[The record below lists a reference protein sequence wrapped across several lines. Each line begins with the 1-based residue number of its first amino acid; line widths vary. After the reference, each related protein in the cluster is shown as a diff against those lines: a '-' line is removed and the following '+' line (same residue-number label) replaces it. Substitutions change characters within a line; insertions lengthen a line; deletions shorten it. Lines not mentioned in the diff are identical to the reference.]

1 MLIQFW
7 IKIKLNM
14 KFDNARDVALT
25 YLARFRIPEDR
36 WDAYP
41 STFSG
46 GERQRVN
53 IARTLIASANLLLPD
68 GPRYALYTESTLVVV
83 RMLREFKGKTTMIG
97 IFHDR
102 SVVWEVAD
110 RVIVMKNRLI

>member
-1 MLIQFW
+1 
-7 IKIKLNM
+7 M
-14 KFDNARDVALT
+14 KFDNARYVVLT

-53 IARTLIASANLLLPD
+53 ITRTLIASANLLLPD
-68 GPRYALYTESTLVVV
+68 EPGSAIYTESTVVV
-83 RMLREFKGKTTMIG
+83 VKMLRELKGKTTMTG

-102 SVVWEVAD
+102 SVVREVAD